1 MAKLQPR
8 ATATVTIGF
17 TRMGMGLAELE
28 VSQVEALSAPIVSE
42 DRHDLL
48 NRRPSSKDTIVSAVL
63 AESSCAVGPGA
74 LAMTDFLIYGATG
87 FTGRLIAEYAAE
99 RGLNPILAGRHAA
112 GVRSLAERLGL
123 RHRTFEL
130 GSRKALVDGLT
141 GIAAVLHAA
150 GPFSAT
156 SAPMVEACL
165 AAGVH
170 YCDITGEIDVFE
182 NLAARDAQ
190 AKAAGVMLMPGVGFD
205 VVPSDCLAAHVAAK
219 LPCATWL
226 RRFGSPSVDTPG
238 RAVARRRQWSR
249 PIAQGV
255 RVRRNGRVVLA
266 TGTPGSVAD
275 FGVGPRPTV
284 GVSWGDVSTAWHS
297 TGIPNIEV
305 YFEADHNMRRAAA
318 VPGFVKRA
326 LGTGV
331 AKRFLKAQIDRRL
344 PSGPTAEQR
353 AQGRAVVVAE
363 AWNAAGKSVVSRL
376 VAPEPYALTALTA
389 VEIANR
395 AARGEVVACFQTP
408 SMVFGADFISSFEGV
423 ERSDL

>member
-1 MAKLQPR
+1 
-8 ATATVTIGF
+8 
-17 TRMGMGLAELE
+17 MG
-28 VSQVEALSAPIVSE
+28 
-42 DRHDLL
+42 
-48 NRRPSSKDTIVSAVL
+48 
-63 AESSCAVGPGA
+63 
-74 LAMTDFLIYGATG
+74 DFLVYGATG
-87 FTGRLIAEYAAE
+87 FTGRLIAEHAVE
-99 RGLNPILAGRHAA
+99 RGLNPVLAGRDAA

-123 RHRTFEL
+123 LHRAFEL

-226 RRFGSPSVDTPG
+226 RLSIGGLT
-238 RAVARRRQWSR
+238 RASR
-249 PIAQGV
+249 GTAKTMVEAIAQGV

-353 AQGRAVVVAE
+353 AQGARRRRRRSLECRRQVGSQQ
-363 AWNAAGKSVVSRL
+363 AG
-376 VAPEPYALTALTA
+376 
-389 VEIANR
+389 
-395 AARGEVVACFQTP
+395 
-408 SMVFGADFISSFEGV
+408 
-423 ERSDL
+423 RSGTVCTYRFDRR